1 MDPKNSE
8 EIKKITEDLLGKLD
22 IHAKIS
28 MTEDDQQ
35 VVHINLQTEE
45 TGLLI
50 GYHGETLYSLQLII
64 GLITFRH
71 LKEWIRIVLEVGDY
85 RQRKEEQLILMAK
98 NIAIK
103 VKQTKE
109 PVSIPYLTSN
119 ERRIVHLALQDDPE
133 LTSESEG
140 EGDSRHLVIKV
151 QTNTETAPLSNK
163 EEQTP

>member
-22 IHAKIS
+22 IHAKIN

-35 VVHINLQTEE
+35 VIHINLQTEE

-64 GLITFRH
+64 GLIAFRH
-71 LKEWIRIVLEVGDY
+71 LKEWTRIVLEVGDY

-109 PVSIPYLTSN
+109 PVAIPYLTSN
-119 ERRIVHLALQDDPE
+119 ERRVVHLALQDDPE

-140 EGDSRHLVIKV
+140 EGENRHLVIKIKTDDTTGSV
-151 QTNTETAPLSNK
+151 DKIE
-163 EEQTP
+163 